1 MDKQKKNN
9 APGDW
14 PSSVLIVDDDAN
26 VLKFLGDLLITLGIS
41 PTLTGDGREAIE
53 KLKSK
58 RFPLVF
64 TDMNMPHIDGMQLIV
79 HIKEHYPETD
89 VIAMTGYSMDYDLV
103 DVIQAG
109 AADYMTKPFTLDEL
123 KAKIKRIARER
134 SSLQLLQQEI
144 ARRRHSVTDLSR
156 QKKTLLDQIQ
166 QQKEELQ
173 EANAALRIM
182 LRQRDIEKD
191 ELKNSLTTRFFKE
204 IVPYLEKLKQTPLQE
219 AQKHYLDIVTMNLEN
234 VFIPE
239 SQGRSFTHKPFTEME
254 TRIVNLMKQKKTSKE
269 IAKLLQ
275 VSTGTIQT
283 HRENIRKKLQI
294 TNTKKSLFKTI
305 LSIP

>member
-1 MDKQKKNN
+1 MNRQKKNS
-9 APGDW
+9 APEDW
-14 PSSVLIVDDDAN
+14 PSSILIVDDDEN
-26 VLKFLGDLLITLGIS
+26 VLKFLSDLLITLGIS

-53 KLKSK
+53 KLKSE

-79 HIKEHYPETD
+79 HIKDHYPETD
-89 VIAMTGYSMDYDLV
+89 VIAMTGYSKDYDLV

-109 AADYMTKPFTLDEL
+109 ATDYMTKPFTLDEL
-123 KAKIKRIARER
+123 KAKIKRIAKER
-134 SSLQLLQQEI
+134 SSFQLLQQEI
-144 ARRRHSVTDLSR
+144 AKRRHSVTDLSR
-156 QKKTLLDQIQ
+156 EKKTLLGQVQ
-166 QQKEELQ
+166 QQQEELM

-182 LRQRDIEKD
+182 LRQRDMEKN
-191 ELKNSLTTRFFKE
+191 ELRSSLTTRFLKE
-204 IVPYLEKLKQTPLQE
+204 IAPYLEKLKQTQLQE

-234 VFIPE
+234 IFIPA
-239 SQGRSFTHKPFTEME
+239 SQGRTFTHKPFTVME
-254 TRIVNLMKQKKTSKE
+254 TRVVNLMKQKKTSKE
-269 IAKLLQ
+269 IAKILQ

-294 TNTKKSLFKTI
+294 TNTKKNLFKTI

>member
-1 MDKQKKNN
+1 MNKQKKNS
-9 APGDW
+9 AHEDW
-14 PSSVLIVDDDAN
+14 PSSILIVEDDAT
-26 VLKFLGDLLITLGIS
+26 VLKFLGELLLTLGIT
-41 PTLTGDGREAIE
+41 PTLAGDGQEAIE
-53 KLKSK
+53 KLKTDL
-58 RFPLVF
+58 FPLVF

-79 HIKEHYPETD
+79 HIRDHYPETD
-89 VIAMTGYSMDYDLV
+89 VIAMTGYSKDYDLV
-103 DVIQAG
+103 DVIRAG
-109 AADYMTKPFTLDEL
+109 ATDYMTKPFTLAEL
-123 KAKIKRIARER
+123 KAKIKRITRER
-134 SSLQLLQQEI
+134 TSFQLLQQEI
-144 ARRRHSVTDLSR
+144 AKRCHSETNLSR
-156 QKKTLLDQIQ
+156 QKKTLLEQVQ
-166 QQKEELQ
+166 RQKEELM

-182 LRQRDIEKD
+182 LRQRDMEQN
-191 ELKNSLTTRFFKE
+191 ESRSSLTTRFFKE
-204 IVPYLEKLKQTPLQE
+204 IAPYLEKLKQSQLQE
-219 AQKHYLDIVTMNLEN
+219 VQKHYLDIVTMNLEN
-234 VFIPE
+234 IFNPA